1 MEETFENLVNYDI
14 YQAAPVVPGGH
25 AQFENLVNYDI
36 YQALSPSSLPSAG
49 LRTL

>member
-14 YQAAPVVPGGH
+14 YQALDKGTVLVV
-25 AQFENLVNYDI
+25 QFENLVNYDI